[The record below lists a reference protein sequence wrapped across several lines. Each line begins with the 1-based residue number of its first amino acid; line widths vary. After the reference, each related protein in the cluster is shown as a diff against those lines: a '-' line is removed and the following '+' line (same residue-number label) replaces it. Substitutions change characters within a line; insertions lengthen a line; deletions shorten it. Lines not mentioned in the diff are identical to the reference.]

1 VLTRQ
6 LHAAMVESDLGRRQA
21 LYAAIAR
28 YERDHPPGLMLWQRP
43 DFDVVAANLDGYAPV
58 QDMLHLERL
67 ARRLP

>member
-1 VLTRQ
+1 
-6 LHAAMVESDLGRRQA
+6 
-21 LYAAIAR
+21 
-28 YERDHPPGLMLWQRP
+28 MLWQRP